1 MSARA
6 RVLAEAEELGQLW
19 SEAQDGSMRRGRPS
33 AADGEPYKEENVALD
48 GQEVPLQLRMEM
60 LVVNNGGWRGAGA
73 GADAVG

>member
-33 AADGEPYKEENVALD
+33 ADGEPFKEENVALD

-60 LVVNNGGWRGAGA
+60 LVVNNGGWCGGWRC
-73 GADAVG
+73 DI